1 MLHAKR
7 GRAIAAASEGANA
20 VRSLVEEV
28 HGRQWQADRQGSK
41 SWWQCPGRPA
51 ISSAAGAEP
60 VLPKQVVVDDTV
72 IRCEASPS
80 RLQEQA
86 RAKGRGKGHEP
97 IRPPIYDARIAK
109 ELQTC
114 MEERRARQKL
124 TQALSIDCMETCWT
138 EGYSRAHGWGVVRGG
153 SAPGDVMAAPISE
166 HAVEFSDQF
175 EFGTDADFGWTEERK
190 MKEKQDKKD
199 KKDMTEADERLP
211 TTSKL
216 AWGSRTSRRGAYFF
230 RTSRCQGVGDCGLH
244 PHPMDLQD
252 RANETGPRVP
262 GRDQRY
268 LR

>member
-1 MLHAKR
+1 
-7 GRAIAAASEGANA
+7 
-20 VRSLVEEV
+20 
-28 HGRQWQADRQGSK
+28 
-41 SWWQCPGRPA
+41 
-51 ISSAAGAEP
+51 
-60 VLPKQVVVDDTV
+60 
-72 IRCEASPS
+72 
-80 RLQEQA
+80 
-86 RAKGRGKGHEP
+86 
-97 IRPPIYDARIAK
+97 
-109 ELQTC
+109 

-153 SAPGDVMAAPISE
+153 SAPDDVMAAPISE
-166 HAVEFSDQF
+166 HAIEFSDQF

-190 MKEKQDKKD
+190 MKEKQDNKD

-252 RANETGPRVP
+252 RQMK
-262 GRDQRY
+262 RDRECREEISGTFVENALYIDDQSIT
-268 LR
+268 LTEGQDVLDKNNAPDNVDEPDNVEML